1 MSSEAT
7 LIARLDRLSHK
18 YSCPCQLRV
27 TETRGWAGRRRAS
40 EKSRQLK
47 TREVPGRCIEGRF
60 ILFLDEPTKP
70 CHTKRTESVSSR
82 PAVPAPIRA
91 AEREVCPHCGAITD
105 TERKCVSKK
114 VPRKTF
120 TSLKCEEGTQ
130 KPRIVSKRT
139 DAPKATAKCARK
151 QIEIDGS
158 SSDEIVVPKRKT
170 TRNALKKITYVISSG
185 SSDDEFTLVRPER
198 KRKPAPPKKIM
209 KIPSEKCV
217 PDYSSDSEII
227 PIGTRP
233 RFQPKKDDSD
243 SSSDHLLLD
252 APINSPCLFGSR
264 RSGDRRIE
272 KASDYSDF
280 EHPTLT
286 EAAGRS
292 KVQRYALSIG
302 GVLSMDCVTRQKED
316 SSQSESVHRTRVSI
330 RRPESSKGTSSSS
343 RSALRH
349 TDLLENPRTASKHSI
364 REQELTRH
372 SYGRYVELDASESSS
387 SSGEPRPVV
396 LEDMGSSSKVDRIAL
411 GLARRADPS
420 TKSDA
425 ISSSFSSERKKRAS
439 DKRILSSSSK
449 SRSKTSTSSKTGLSL
464 SPGVT
469 SDTPG
474 RKPKSQLS
482 YTDSSEE
489 DDISLTKG
497 THIHESRSSSS
508 SRVKQSSHSGSKR
521 TDSSHSSSKSH
532 ESSLKAN
539 QSSSYR
545 ESTSKQKS
553 DVVRIQEPA
562 NQTQEDRKA
571 LIAMTC
577 SRELRS
583 VLQSLQ
589 EEQQSQA
596 ALEQKLSGK
605 DDDSDDD
612 ELLVSIDVK
621 HSVTE
626 RPSTV
631 VSTRTDT
638 LSRPVGYHSSSTSS
652 ERSSKRSK
660 QSLQI
665 SDDSDSSEIV
675 ETKVEKVH
683 SSSSSKKQSS
693 AGRMKSSSTSS
704 SSHKVSQSHS
714 IEVNTQEQVTQSF
727 KTLNSSSD
735 SEDSDTKQIVPLPEE
750 EEEVLLSD
758 DQAES
763 NHVNESLSQKESYS
777 AMKHSSQSHGE
788 EETLATPQVSAIPP
802 SEEEEEVHISNDNQ
816 EEEEYSEQRISLEDL
831 DPRRLS
837 QKSDSEDSDNPEL
850 QAVLKNL
857 GISSGSLSNEM
868 DSETVERTLAEAGEF
883 QESDS

>member
-27 TETRGWAGRRRAS
+27 TEARGWAGRRRAS

-60 ILFLDEPTKP
+60 ILFLDEPTKS
-70 CHTKRTESVSSR
+70 CHTKRTKSVSSR
-82 PAVPAPIRA
+82 PTVPAPIRA

-120 TSLKCEEGTQ
+120 TSIKCEEGSQ

-139 DAPKATAKCARK
+139 EAPKATAKCARK

-170 TRNALKKITYVISSG
+170 TRNSLKKITYVISSG

-198 KRKPAPPKKIM
+198 KRKPAPPKRIVKL
-209 KIPSEKCV
+209 PSEKCV

-227 PIGTRP
+227 PLGTRP
-233 RFQPKKDDSD
+233 RFQPKKENSD

-264 RSGDRRIE
+264 RGGDRRIE

-280 EHPTLT
+280 EHPTLA
-286 EAAGRS
+286 EAAGPS

-302 GVLSMDCVTRQKED
+302 GVLSMDCVTRQSED
-316 SSQSESVHRTRVSI
+316 SSQSGSVHKTRVSI

-343 RSALRH
+343 RSASRH
-349 TDLLENPRTASKHSI
+349 TDLLEDPRTASKHSI

-396 LEDMGSSSKVDRIAL
+396 LEDVGSSSKVDRIAL

-425 ISSSFSSERKKRAS
+425 VSSSFSSERKKRAN
-439 DKRILSSSSK
+439 DERILSSSSK

-474 RKPKSQLS
+474 TKPKSQLS

-508 SRVKQSSHSGSKR
+508 SRVKQSSHSGNKR
-521 TDSSHSSSKSH
+521 TYASHSSSKSH
-532 ESSLKAN
+532 ESSLKATRSSSSR
-539 QSSSYR
+539 QSS
-545 ESTSKQKS
+545 SKQKS

-562 NQTQEDRKA
+562 NQSQDDRKA

-605 DDDSDDD
+605 EDDSDE

-631 VSTRTDT
+631 VSTRADT
-638 LSRPVGYHSSSTSS
+638 LSRPVSYHSSSTSS

-660 QSLQI
+660 QSPQI

-675 ETKVEKVH
+675 ETQVEKVR

-693 AGRMKSSSTSS
+693 AGRMKSSSASS
-704 SSHKVSQSHS
+704 SSHKASQSHS
-714 IEVNTQEQVTQSF
+714 IEVNTQEQVTQNF
-727 KTLNSSSD
+727 KTLSSLSD
-735 SEDSDTKQIVPLPEE
+735 SEDSDTKQIVPEE

-758 DQAES
+758 DQSES

-802 SEEEEEVHISNDNQ
+802 SEEEEEVQINSDHQ